1 MRVEEKPFYLK
12 PPLDVLF
19 KPTKVEKVKPW
30 DVDIVFLLQ
39 LLMAEM
45 EKAGIDFRT
54 AGVAVH
60 SSSIIYLRKAQ
71 TLMKFDRKEEDE
83 AEEET
88 PKFIPPVIRL
98 PYRGGVVDTSIR
110 DLIAA
115 LKRALME
122 LDSAKPTSTVVQET
136 LPEVSFEAILE
147 EFIHRIE
154 EDAESLYEKLLLMPS
169 PVRFSELVQG
179 LSRME
184 AVRTFI
190 AILFLAQRGVVEV
203 EQGDE
208 GGDFLVYV
216 VEDHGQDGG

>member
-45 EKAGIDFRT
+45 EKAGIDFRA

-71 TLMKFDRKEEDE
+71 TLMKFDWKEEE
-83 AEEET
+83 AEEEA

-98 PYRGGVVDTSIR
+98 PYRAGVVDTSIK

-115 LKRALME
+115 LERALTE
-122 LDSAKPTSTVVQET
+122 LNSAEPTPTVVQET
-136 LPEVSFEAILE
+136 LPEMSFEAILE

-169 PVRFSELVQG
+169 PVRFSALVQG
-179 LSRME
+179 LSKIE
-184 AVRTFI
+184 VVRTFI

>member
-45 EKAGIDFRT
+45 EKAGIDFRA

-60 SSSIIYLRKAQ
+60 SSSMIYLRKAQ
-71 TLMKFDRKEEDE
+71 TLMKFDWKEE
-83 AEEET
+83 AEEEA

-98 PYRGGVVDTSIR
+98 PYRGGVVDTSIK

-115 LKRALME
+115 LERALME
-122 LDSAKPTSTVVQET
+122 LNSAEPTPTVVQET

-169 PVRFSELVQG
+169 PVRFSALVQG
-179 LSRME
+179 LSKIE
-184 AVRTFI
+184 VVRTFI

-216 VEDHGQDGG
+216 VEDHSQDGG

>member
-1 MRVEEKPFYLK
+1 MKVEEKPFYLK

-45 EKAGIDFRT
+45 EKAGIDFRA

-71 TLMKFDRKEEDE
+71 TLMKFDWKEEK
-83 AEEET
+83 AEEEE

-98 PYRGGVVDTSIR
+98 PYRGGVVDTSIK

-115 LKRALME
+115 LERALME
-122 LDSAKPTSTVVQET
+122 LDSAKPTSTVVHEA
-136 LPEVSFEAILE
+136 LPEVSFEDILE

-154 EDAESLYEKLLLMPS
+154 EDAESLYEKILLMPS
-169 PVRFSELVQG
+169 PVRFSALVQG
-179 LSRME
+179 LSKIE

>member
-1 MRVEEKPFYLK
+1 LRVEEKPFYLK

-45 EKAGIDFRT
+45 EKAGIDFRA

-71 TLMKFDRKEEDE
+71 TLMKFDWKEEK
-83 AEEET
+83 AEEEG

-98 PYRGGVVDTSIR
+98 PYRGGVVDTSIK

-115 LKRALME
+115 LERALME
-122 LDSAKPTSTVVQET
+122 LDSAKPTSTVVHEA

-169 PVRFSELVQG
+169 PVRFSALVQG
-179 LSRME
+179 LSKIE

>member
-12 PPLDVLF
+12 PPLDILF

-45 EKAGIDFRT
+45 EKAGIDFRA

-71 TLMKFDRKEEDE
+71 TLMKFDWKEDE
-83 AEEET
+83 AEEEA

-98 PYRGGVVDTSIR
+98 PYRGGVVDTSIK

-115 LKRALME
+115 LERALME
-122 LDSAKPTSTVVQET
+122 LDSAKPTSTVVHET

-147 EFIHRIE
+147 EFIHKIE

-169 PVRFSELVQG
+169 PVRFSALVQG
-179 LSRME
+179 LSKIE
-184 AVRTFI
+184 VVRTFI